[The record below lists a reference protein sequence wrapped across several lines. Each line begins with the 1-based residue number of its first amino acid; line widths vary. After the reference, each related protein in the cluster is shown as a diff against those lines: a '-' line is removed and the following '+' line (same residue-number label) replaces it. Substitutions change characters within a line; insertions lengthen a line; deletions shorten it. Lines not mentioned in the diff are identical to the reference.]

1 MKEGRGIEPLCTRL
15 SNAFQKERV
24 SGHLAIQQ
32 YTKAHSGYSLSL
44 PHDLV
49 YCHLIYSHSESLHSI
64 LIRGIIEK
72 SRASNTTS

>member
-32 YTKAHSGYSLSL
+32 YTKAHSGYSLSYPIVKPQSCIL
-44 PHDLV
+44 SPHL
-49 YCHLIYSHSESLHSI
+49 
-64 LIRGIIEK
+64 
-72 SRASNTTS
+72 